1 MSIVMLLVVIGT
13 QIVSLGGQSQ
23 VFGHSLQ
30 TSMVVIGT
38 QIVSLGGQ
46 SQGPVTFPAYPQ
58 SCDWHSNCIFRW
70 SITGVGLEDWLEHQL

>member
-1 MSIVMLLVVIGT
+1 MSGVVIGT

-23 VFGHSLQ
+23 VRPRRITG
-30 TSMVVIGT
+30 TGVVIGT

-46 SQGPVTFPAYPQ
+46 SQGRTRRTRRRS

-70 SITGVGLEDWLEHQL
+70 SITGLLPE